1 MVLIKYNTLKWICEN
16 KDIDISNIMS
26 FGDNFN
32 DAKMIEY
39 SGYG

>member
-1 MVLIKYNTLKWICEN
+1 M
-16 KDIDISNIMS
+16 MS